1 MSGSKHSGGEKRRK
15 VGPQC
20 PKEVSRGELVSVLR
34 ADQAAVFRIADREF
48 VDAAFDPNICAV
60 QTARAK
66 SRNDVR
72 VATRLAPADS
82 PEA

>member
-1 MSGSKHSGGEKRRK
+1 
-15 VGPQC
+15 
-20 PKEVSRGELVSVLR
+20 VLR